1 MKLYEFYRNVCEE
14 LYDKSEDEFYESWI
28 DKLELAITEYE
39 KEKEVFI
46 NVSSEYEICCI
57 NNNPYFENEEYVL
70 VNNILPDYIEEGNK
84 EEYNNGEEEY
94 YDEQYERDYE
104 DDDDYF

>member
-1 MKLYEFYRNVCEE
+1 M
-14 LYDKSEDEFYESWI
+14 
-28 DKLELAITEYE
+28 
-39 KEKEVFI
+39 I
-46 NVSSEYEICCI
+46 NVSSDYEICCV

-70 VNNILPDYIEEGNK
+70 VNNVLPDYIEEGNK

-104 DDDDYF
+104 EDDNYF